1 MHLHR
6 RYVLYIFVI
15 KEIQSQLAL
24 SHFSGRPAATFR
36 RDLLRMPMGHGSML
50 RVHAVYELFERLVY
64 YSVYELF
71 EGTTGEDER
80 VE

>member
-1 MHLHR
+1 M
-6 RYVLYIFVI
+6 FC
-15 KEIQSQLAL
+15 
-24 SHFSGRPAATFR
+24 